1 MLLLRLNEC
10 GQVPVSRNRTAHM
23 GLHGRG
29 SARTALVDMR
39 DAARHDAQ
47 VAVQPDRWL
56 ALAAPAAVALAQALA
71 VLLKCIDAMLLC
83 TTDAA
88 ATTQQ
93 A

>member
-1 MLLLRLNEC
+1 
-10 GQVPVSRNRTAHM
+10 M

-47 VAVQPDRWL
+47 VAVQPDYGPNLRRQVHSLVEIWSVVAGL

-71 VLLKCIDAMLLC
+71 VLL
-83 TTDAA
+83 
-88 ATTQQ
+88 
-93 A
+93 